1 MEQTK
6 VTTKHQATIPRRVRE
21 MLGIESGGHIA
32 WHILRSVVV
41 VDTHKK
47 VMHPVDVLT
56 SQITKPLTIDAV
68 QLVHRMRQE
77 MV

>member
-21 MLGIESGGHIA
+21 TLGIQSGGHIA

-47 VMHPVDVLT
+47 VKRPVNFLT
-56 SQITKPLTIDAV
+56 SQTAKPLTVDAV
-68 QLVHRMRQE
+68 QLIHRMRQE
-77 MV
+77 ML

>member
-1 MEQTK
+1 MQQTK
-6 VTTKHQATIPRRVRE
+6 VTTKHQATIPRSVSDT
-21 MLGIESGGHIA
+21 LGIQAGGHIA

-47 VMHPVDVLT
+47 VKHPVDFLT

-68 QLVHRMRQE
+68 QLIRRMRQE